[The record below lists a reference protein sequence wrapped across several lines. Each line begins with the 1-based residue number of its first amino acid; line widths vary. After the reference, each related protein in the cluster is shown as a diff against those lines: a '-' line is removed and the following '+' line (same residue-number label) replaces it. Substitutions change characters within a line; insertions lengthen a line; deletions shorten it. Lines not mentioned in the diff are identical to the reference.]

1 MPMQEN
7 VAPVRAWALAV
18 AALIF
23 VLVIIGGATRL
34 TESGLSIT
42 EWKPISGVLP
52 PLSDADWEAEFANY
66 QKIPQYAAMNADM
79 TLEGFEKIFWWEWAH
94 RLIARLVGAA
104 FVLPALWFWFR
115 GRLRGALGRRIAA
128 ATALLALE
136 PIVGW
141 WMVSSGLSGRTEV
154 AQQRLAIHL
163 LIAAATVAAL
173 IHAAVG
179 TLAHHPERLGRNFAV
194 AAWGFAALAFVQLGL
209 GALVAG
215 LRAGRIYNEWPQMG
229 GRFVPSDAFPSPW
242 MSALVD
248 DPATAQ
254 FDHRVVAYLVLAGA
268 LTLAVAA
275 PDSTRA
281 ALRGRILAAVALVQV
296 GLGIVALLYVVPLTA
311 ALAHQ
316 AFALVL
322 FGLAVAHASASQR
335 DRAA

>member
-141 WMVSSGLSGRTEV
+141 WMVSSGLSERTEV
-154 AQQRLAIHL
+154 APQRLAIHL
-163 LIAAATVAAL
+163 LIAAATFAAL

-179 TLAHHPERLGRNFAV
+179 TQARHPERFGRNFAA

-215 LRAGRIYNEWPQMG
+215 LRAGRIYNEWPLMG
-229 GRFVPSDAFPSPW
+229 GRFVPSDAFPEPW
-242 MSALVD
+242 ARALAN

-254 FDHRVVAYLVLAGA
+254 FDHRVVAYLVLAAA
-268 LTLAVAA
+268 LVTAVAA

-296 GLGIVALLYVVPLTA
+296 GLGIVALLYAVPLAA